1 MAVEE
6 QGPVL
11 YEEELLCWDWLMML
25 YYMLEQ
31 RVIHNSPLSCEFGDT
46 REPYPDVF
54 AACGAILQG

>member
-11 YEEELLCWDWLMML
+11 YEEELLCWDWLVML

-31 RVIHNSPLSCEFGDT
+31 RVLSCEFGDI
-46 REPYPDVF
+46 REPYPEVF